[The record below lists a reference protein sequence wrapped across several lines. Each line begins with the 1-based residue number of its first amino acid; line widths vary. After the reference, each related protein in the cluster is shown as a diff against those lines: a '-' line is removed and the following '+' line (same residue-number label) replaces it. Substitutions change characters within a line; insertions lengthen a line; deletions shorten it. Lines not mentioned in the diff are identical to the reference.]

1 MSYEG
6 LGFAMNK
13 TARVKLLR
21 RKQADAQGEEEG
33 TSLAIIIALYDI
45 RLMQEDN
52 WIFKD
57 K

>member
-1 MSYEG
+1 
-6 LGFAMNK
+6 MNK